1 MTTSRSRFPNAGRR
15 GQAEQAPADFYQKT
29 CELLERAMMDRDEAV
44 LRRATIRI
52 NDAKFNLLTDD
63 QQERLLQLYASALAA
78 NGALA
83 P

>member
-1 MTTSRSRFPNAGRR
+1 MSFPTKGRR
-15 GQAEQAPADFYQKT
+15 GEAEKAPADFYQKT
-29 CELLERAMMDRDEAV
+29 CDLLEKAMMDRDDAA
-44 LRRATIRI
+44 LRRAAIRI
-52 NDAKFNLLTDD
+52 NGARFNELTDA

>member
-1 MTTSRSRFPNAGRR
+1 MISRSTKGTAGLT
-15 GQAEQAPADFYQKT
+15 PADFYQT
-29 CELLERAMMDRDEAV
+29 TSDLLEKAMMERDDAA
-44 LRRATIRI
+44 LRRAAIRI
-52 NDAKFNLLTDD
+52 NGARFNELTDA